1 MRTELIE
8 FTEEINVVFKK
19 KIIVRNGL
27 KIFDLSN
34 W

>member
-1 MRTELIE
+1 MRIELIE